1 MKLRKKFTAVML
13 AGAMLMAN
21 AAMALADGSRVVT
34 LGVDLNSNQ
43 KQMMLNYFGVN
54 KDEVMII
61 DVSNAEERKY
71 LRGVASDAQLGRHT
85 ISCAYVEPTDSNG
98 INVKTAN
105 LTWVTSSM
113 IASTLTTAGLQNAN
127 VVAAAPY
134 AVSGTGALTGV
145 IKAFEDASG
154 ETLDEDKKELANEE
168 LITTGDLGEEI
179 GQDEATGVVNDVK
192 EQVIKDNVTDTM
204 QIADIINNVTNNYNV
219 TLTQK
224 QIDQLISLMQKIAEQ
239 GYNYNDIKVTLENVQ
254 FNVNENL
261 SSLGHNVNTVGL
273 FEKIKHW
280 FSNIGGNDVGILE
293 QTDESALG
301 SDAVIS
307 ATEKD
312 LQDSANKVLEQARN
326 SIEEFANSKEGQE
339 ALDQAEDIANDVAD
353 QAKGAYN
360 EAKESGLIDRIIAWF
375 ENLF

>member
-21 AAMALADGSRVVT
+21 AAMALADGSMVVT